1 MAKTEFIRDGI
12 CAKCGGKTAVNLVTS
27 WPFPDDERSE
37 VVETCASCDF
47 GDRRNFSSTDQVTSF
62 NQSCAEE
69 SVNNRVK
76 AAISNLRELIAA
88 YPVSFVRPDMASVAA
103 ALKLLERG
111 DFSRLY
117 VELEALGKSPIAE
130 IRFDSMA
137 EIRSAAQADR
147 QRGRTMDEWHENE
160 ARVEASSQ
168 QAEEKVFD
176 SVAELVRLVEK
187 SFKEQK

>member
-1 MAKTEFIRDGI
+1 M
-12 CAKCGGKTAVNLVTS
+12 
-27 WPFPDDERSE
+27 
-37 VVETCASCDF
+37 ETCASCDF

-62 NQSCAEE
+62 NQAYADDLVKE
-69 SVNNRVK
+69 RV
-76 AAISNLRELIAA
+76 AVAIKGISDLISA

-117 VELEALGKSPIAE
+117 VELEKLSKSPLAE
-130 IRFDSMA
+130 VRFDTMA
-137 EIRSAAQADR
+137 EIRSAAQSDR
-147 QRGRTMDEWHENE
+147 QRGRTMDEWHKNE
-160 ARVEASSQ
+160 ARVEANRQ

-176 SVAELVRLVEK
+176 SVAGLVRLVEK

>member
-1 MAKTEFIRDGI
+1 MIG
-12 CAKCGGKTAVNLVTS
+12 
-27 WPFPDDERSE
+27 
-37 VVETCASCDF
+37 
-47 GDRRNFSSTDQVTSF
+47 
-62 NQSCAEE
+62 
-69 SVNNRVK
+69 
-76 AAISNLRELIAA
+76 
-88 YPVSFVRPDMASVAA
+88 
-103 ALKLLERG
+103 LK
-111 DFSRLY
+111 RLY